1 MRETFGTGVVSIV
14 PQEVED
20 VSMQPGQRVH
30 PSDFRG
36 LLISARLT
44 NTLHE
49 TIEVH
54 LSNRGFLGLVIAGAS
69 SPVFD
74 VSDGEFVMVVI
85 HDSGIE
91 KQRWAADFFNGIYQE
106 IVVRDPSYSSRA
118 VESEFIECTQG
129 AKLIH

>member
-1 MRETFGTGVVSIV
+1 VRETFGTGAVS
-14 PQEVED
+14 QEVED
-20 VSMQPGQRVH
+20 VSMQPGQRVN

-36 LLISARLT
+36 LLISARVT
-44 NTLHE
+44 NTLHD

-54 LSNRGFLGLVIAGAS
+54 LSNRGFLGLVNAGAS

-74 VSDGEFVMVVI
+74 VSDGEFVSVVI

-118 VESEFIECTQG
+118 AESEFIECTEG
-129 AKLIH
+129 DIH

>member
-1 MRETFGTGVVSIV
+1 MRETFGTGVVS
-14 PQEVED
+14 QEVED
-20 VSMQPGQRVH
+20 VSMQPGQRVN

-44 NTLHE
+44 NTLHD

-54 LSNRGFLGLVIAGAS
+54 LSNRGLLGLVKAGAS

-74 VSDGEFVMVVI
+74 VSDGEFVRVVI

-106 IVVRDPSYSSRA
+106 IVVRNLSHGSGGA
-118 VESEFIECTQG
+118 VESEFVECTEE
-129 AKLIH
+129 AIH